1 MAQPKLE
8 LLSLEVSKKA
18 GDQVTVAT
26 ADGKD
31 FTSQQRL
38 RAIHD
43 ARKSLFFTVFNQ
55 MKLKDFTMIYPEF
68 TKEITNQSIN
78 AGNNFI
84 FSVPDDFRV
93 DIAMKV
99 TTDDIAY
106 TESKRF
112 VAEAEYESTLDP
124 YSVFKASVNCVRHV
138 VRDNKI
144 KVFGLTGTY
153 FADLLYLSEPVDI
166 ELGAAEDINDPDIW
180 IPQIKEIAYKNL
192 LVDIQRKDS

>member
-78 AGNNFI
+78 TGNNFI

-99 TTDDIAY
+99 TKDDTAY

-153 FADLLYLSEPVDI
+153 FADLLYLT
-166 ELGAAEDINDPDIW
+166 
-180 IPQIKEIAYKNL
+180 
-192 LVDIQRKDS
+192 

>member
-99 TTDDIAY
+99 TTDETAY